1 MLSTIKNRLTSLL
14 QLILVIIYII
24 FEEIIWEGIAKPIYD
39 KIHAL
44 QIIQRME
51 HVIEKI
57 PSYGILVIFSLLLLL
72 VQGAGIFAGVLFL
85 SGKILFGLLLYLS
98 KIPIAAFTFWIFRIS
113 EDKLMQFGW
122 FKWLY
127 EWIMKAIEW
136 LKTREMYVKTME
148 RLLEVKKSIK
158 KTFQQI
164 KEKYFAN
171 ESPFIT
177 KIQRLYNTVKG
188 SLKK

>member
-24 FEEIIWEGIAKPIYD
+24 FEEIIWEGIAKPVYD

-113 EDKLMQFGW
+113 EDKLMHFGW

-158 KTFQQI
+158 ITIQTI

-177 KIQRLYNTVKG
+177 KIKGLYDTVKG

>member
-1 MLSTIKNRLTSLL
+1 MLSAIKNKLTSLL
-14 QLILVIIYII
+14 QLILVMTYIL
-24 FEEIIWEGIAKPIYD
+24 FEEIIWEGIAKPVYE

-51 HVIEKI
+51 HSIEKI
-57 PSYGILVIFSLLLLL
+57 PGYGILVIFLLLLLL

-85 SGKILFGLLLYLS
+85 SGKFLFGLFLYLS

-148 RLLEVKKSIK
+148 RLIEVKINIK
-158 KTFQQI
+158 KTFQSV
-164 KEKYFAN
+164 KEKYFAS

-177 KIQRLYNTVKG
+177 KIKSLYKTVKA